1 MRTIKNYWPYFL
13 VVIVA
18 AAIPILAPLI
28 APTTRPAAAASDE
41 KFEKG
46 ILKRTDNRGAVWA
59 LQKASGPSALSW
71 RKPGSP
77 ITVRTKV
84 RRVNSGMASI
94 ELVLQGAAGE
104 TYRPIIRQNNSPLPA
119 PQLRIIDKQGKVID
133 EGEFAYG

>member
-1 MRTIKNYWPYFL
+1 MQTIRKYWPYIL
-13 VVIVA
+13 VTVIA
-18 AAIPILAPLI
+18 IAIPVSALLVEPGAK
-28 APTTRPAAAASDE
+28 TAAASNE
-41 KFEKG
+41 QYEKG
-46 ILKRTDNRGAVWA
+46 ILKRPDNLGGIWA
-59 LQKASGPSALSW
+59 LQKASGPSVLSF